1 MLHFSDIPRIV
12 EKFIKDMKMVR
23 IRGAFF
29 RKNAIWIWFHID
41 HFPEIIGKCEKF

>member
-1 MLHFSDIPRIV
+1 MLTGFSRIV
-12 EKFIKDMKMVR
+12 EKFMKDMETVR

-41 HFPEIIGKCEKF
+41 HFPEIIGKYKKF